1 LRSGAAPSITGAVP
15 VDDRAAPSGTQ
26 ASGRGWAPFAAGALA
41 WLVLCAPVLL
51 PGMQLGDR
59 DTSRLYYPVKKFV
72 AEGLRRG
79 ELRFWDPFAEGGVSL
94 LGQVTPGLLHPFTL
108 LYFLPFDLAFALN
121 HLLALFLGGLGVYW
135 LARTVGASRWPALAG
150 ALVFGGSGALVSAA
164 SSNLPFAL
172 GPATVPLAIAG
183 LFWFTNVPTPKRLL
197 VAAALLAMCAF
208 AGDPQSFGFAILI
221 GAAWV
226 FARERLR
233 GLKRAALWALCG
245 LLLSAPVALPGAF
258 QLTRSPRSGGASARE
273 VASFATAPVRLFGL
287 VVPHA
292 FDQQEPADGK
302 ANDTFVEY
310 LSPTS
315 WAAFLSS
322 ILLGAPAILFAF
334 AAGRR
339 AAFSL
344 CAAAVL
350 LAAATGDTWGL
361 HSALGAIVP
370 GWKYFRFAEKL
381 ALPASWLLAVAAA
394 MGVERVLAGEGRKL
408 RIAAG
413 ALLAVSLVG
422 ALAVLAA
429 QGPLSQALRS
439 VGRSHDPDLPVE
451 MLGLLSRGLLETACL
466 CALVLAGAVVRRLFV
481 PLAVLACTAPALLD
495 PMLVPLDA
503 RLYEGRS
510 GTGEKALQLAGPS
523 AGRWRLWVDAD
534 GPLYTPGE
542 RSMEPHAA
550 RLLAGREALFP
561 QLQALDGIEGLAPYF
576 SAPDARFSAALRGAH
591 EQIFS
596 LFGVRLQPSRE
607 GQGQPQSESGYFLHE
622 FPPQPRAFVVH
633 EARAT
638 PQLAEAVSALRGID
652 VHRQA
657 LVDAPWA
664 AGFREPEGAATV
676 RLERPSA
683 DALAAYVRA
692 ATPGLLVIA
701 ERFDPGWS
709 TLVDGARAEV
719 VEIDLSAI
727 GVRVPAGEHRV
738 ELRFVPKGLPVGLA
752 IALATAALLFALWAR
767 QRISMGGAASRGSP
781 SISP

>member
-1 LRSGAAPSITGAVP
+1 LRSAAAPSINGGVP

-26 ASGRGWAPFAAGALA
+26 ASGRGWAPLAAGALA

-59 DTSRLYYPVKKFV
+59 DTARLYYPVKKFV

-121 HLLALFLGGLGVYW
+121 HLLALLLGGLGVYW
-135 LARTVGASRWPALAG
+135 LSRQMGASRWPALAG

-183 LFWFTNVPTPKRLL
+183 LFWFIAGPTPKRLL
-197 VAAALLAMCAF
+197 GAAALLALCAF

-221 GAAWV
+221 GVAWA

-233 GLKRAALWALCG
+233 GLKRAALWASCG

-258 QLTRSPRSGGASARE
+258 QLLRSPRGGGASARE
-273 VASFATAPVRLFGL
+273 IASFATAPARLFGL

-292 FDQQEPADGK
+292 FDQQESAEGRQ
-302 ANDTFVEY
+302 NDTFIEY
-310 LSPTS
+310 LSRTS
-315 WAAFLSS
+315 RASFLSS
-322 ILLGAPAILFAF
+322 LLLGAPAILFAL
-334 AAGRR
+334 AAWRR
-339 AAFSL
+339 AAFAL
-344 CAAAVL
+344 CAAAL
-350 LAAATGDTWGL
+350 FLAAATGDALGL
-361 HSALGAIVP
+361 HSLLGAIVP

-381 ALPASWLLAVAAA
+381 VLPASWLLAVAAA
-394 MGVERVLAGEGRKL
+394 LGVERTIAGEGRKL
-408 RIAAG
+408 RAAAG
-413 ALLAVSLVG
+413 TLLGACLLGALIILLAP
-422 ALAVLAA
+422 
-429 QGPLSQALRS
+429 GPLSSMLRS
-439 VGRSHDPDLPVE
+439 VGRSHDPDLPGE
-451 MLGLLSRGLLETACL
+451 MLGLLSRGLLETAGL
-466 CALVLAGAVVRRLFV
+466 CALVLAGVVARRLFV
-481 PLAVLACTAPALLD
+481 PLAVIACAAPALLD
-495 PMLVPLDA
+495 PMLVPVDA

-510 GTGEKALQLAGPS
+510 STGEKALQLAGPS
-523 AGRWRLWVDAD
+523 VGRWRLWVDAD
-534 GPLYTPGE
+534 RGLYAPGE

-561 QLQALDGIEGLAPYF
+561 QLQALDGIEGLTPYF
-576 SAPDARFSAALRGAH
+576 SAPDARFTAALLGAH

-607 GQGQPQSESGYFLHE
+607 GQGQPQSDSGYFLHE

-633 EARAT
+633 EARTT
-638 PQLAEAVSALRGID
+638 PELAGAVAALRDLD

-657 LVDAPWA
+657 LVASD
-664 AGFREPEGAATV
+664 GFHEPEGAAAV

-683 DALAAYVRA
+683 DALAAAVRT

-709 TLVDGARAEV
+709 VLVDGARAGV
-719 VEIDLSAI
+719 VETDLSAI

-738 ELRFVPKGLPVGLA
+738 ELRFVPKGLEAGLA
-752 IALATAALLFALWAR
+752 IALATAALLLALWTR
-767 QRISMGGAASRGSP
+767 QRSSMGGAASRGSP
-781 SISP
+781 SVSP